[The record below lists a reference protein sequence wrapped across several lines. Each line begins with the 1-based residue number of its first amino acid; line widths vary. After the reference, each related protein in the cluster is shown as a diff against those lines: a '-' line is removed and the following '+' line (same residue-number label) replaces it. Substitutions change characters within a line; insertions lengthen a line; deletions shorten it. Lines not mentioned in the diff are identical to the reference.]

1 MKSPIPQKSTIL
13 IASLLFAIVALPA
26 NAQSPAGKDHF
37 VSHCA
42 ACHGEDGHGGQLG
55 PNIVD
60 VANPRAT
67 SVEAVRHI
75 IRSGIPSAGMPP
87 FPSLADSE
95 VDSIAAYVMLL
106 KASVAPPV
114 PAQQEVVHGDINA
127 GFRFFVDRGNCLSC
141 HAIRGRGGVIGPDL
155 GSIGIARTAAQIN
168 QALVNPGSLPKP
180 ASTGRHNGGDEGGH
194 EL

>member
-1 MKSPIPQKSTIL
+1 MKQARPLVPVVFIILL
-13 IASLLFAIVALPA
+13 IAVMQA
-26 NAQSPAGKDHF
+26 NAQDSAGKDHF

-106 KASVAPPV
+106 KASVA
-114 PAQQEVVHGDINA
+114 
-127 GFRFFVDRGNCLSC
+127 
-141 HAIRGRGGVIGPDL
+141 
-155 GSIGIARTAAQIN
+155 
-168 QALVNPGSLPKP
+168 
-180 ASTGRHNGGDEGGH
+180 
-194 EL
+194 